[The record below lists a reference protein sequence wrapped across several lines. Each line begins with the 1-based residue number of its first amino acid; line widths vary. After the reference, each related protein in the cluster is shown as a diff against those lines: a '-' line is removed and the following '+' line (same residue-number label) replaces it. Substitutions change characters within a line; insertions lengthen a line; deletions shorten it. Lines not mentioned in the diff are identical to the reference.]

1 MGATLKPEHILLWGH
16 PIAWGGTA
24 LFTHFVFGLSWPEVL
39 GGLAIVAVMVV
50 PPVLLIRLK
59 LREGPAERTID
70 APYWRVIDDE
80 RRLLP

>member
-1 MGATLKPEHILLWGH
+1 M
-16 PIAWGGTA
+16 
-24 LFTHFVFGLSWPEVL
+24 

-59 LREGPAERTID
+59 LRQLPAGRTID
-70 APYWRVIDDE
+70 APYWRVVDDD